1 MKKRLLFIITLP
13 ISALALECPV
23 DELAALT
30 KESHNSVGEQLY
42 IEADSVIATQ
52 SEAYFSGNVVA
63 KQNDAIFRSNK
74 IDYNRVTEH
83 IDSPGQLTYGNTQ
96 FALRSEKADYSLKSE
111 SGQFSHAQYYLT
123 QDQAIGSAEKLN
135 VDQKNNTKELTQAT
149 YSTCARQKPSWH
161 LQAKKIKLN
170 HNTGIGETWHT
181 TFHIGKVPVMYLPYL
196 NFPINNQR
204 KSGFLFPKVNISNKR
219 GVDIT
224 LPYYINI
231 APNQD
236 ATISPRIMSKR
247 GFMLGAEYR
256 YLLKNINGTIA
267 GTYLPRDKSSKEKR
281 WSFHTRH
288 FYKPSKDFSIDLTYQ
303 RVSDK
308 NYIKDFNNTLD
319 LSSTSFLESRIK
331 ANYQLSPNYRLS
343 AKVSDYQVA
352 DENYTQSDKP
362 YSLLPQFNGYGQWK
376 VGDWTFVSD
385 SEATNFDKDNA
396 VSGIRLHQKI
406 DLSYLY
412 ETSYAFIKPSFI
424 YQFTSYQLRNQ
435 TAGTPQHITRSLP
448 TFSLDSGLYFDRQ
461 IQLFGRNMTQT
472 LSPRIFYLRTPYR
485 NQSNIP
491 NFDTSL
497 VSSSYSALFLNN
509 RFNGK
514 DRIGDA
520 NQLTTAIST
529 SFTDNET
536 GRELAKFSVGQIQY
550 FEDRRVSLLNSIA
563 NTARSNIIAE
573 ARLSPNKNF
582 KVNGLIHYDTDKN
595 RSEKSLLGVTYFKD
609 KDKVL
614 HLTHSY
620 DQTYYK
626 QVDFSGVWRLN
637 DRWRAFWRWNYA
649 IDYSKTIDMMA
660 GVEYADC
667 CWGVRVLARQQR
679 SNVTTDESPENTIY
693 LEFVLKGLGNVG
705 SDTSS
710 ELQKVI
716 PNYQPIQYEGK

>member
-1 MKKRLLFIITLP
+1 MKQRLFFIITLP

-23 DELAALT
+23 DELATLT

-42 IEADSVIATQ
+42 VEADSVVATQ
-52 SEAYFSGNVVA
+52 NEANFSGNVVA
-63 KQNDAIFRSNK
+63 KQNDATFRSNK

-83 IDSPGQLTYGNTQ
+83 IDSPSQLTYGNTQ

-111 SGQFSHAQYYLT
+111 SGQFSQAQYYLT
-123 QDQAIGSAEKLN
+123 QDQAIGSAEKLS

-149 YSTCARQKPSWH
+149 YSTCTRKNPSWH
-161 LQAKKIKLN
+161 LKAKKIKLN

-204 KSGFLFPKVNISNKR
+204 KSGFLFPKVGLSNKS

-247 GFMLGAEYR
+247 GVMLGAEYR
-256 YLLKNINGTIA
+256 YLLRNMDGTVA
-267 GTYLPRDKSSKEKR
+267 GTYLPKDRESKEKR
-281 WSFHTRH
+281 WSFNTRH
-288 FYKPSKDFSIDLTYQ
+288 TYKPSKNFSLDLTYQ

-319 LSSTSFLESRIK
+319 LSSTTFLESRLQAK
-331 ANYQLSPNYRLS
+331 YQLSPNYRLS
-343 AKVSDYQVA
+343 ARVSDYQVA
-352 DENYTQSDKP
+352 NESYTQSDKP

-376 VGDWTFVSD
+376 IGDWTFKSDTEVS
-385 SEATNFDKDNA
+385 NFDKENT
-396 VSGIRLHQKI
+396 VSGVRFHQKL

-435 TAGTPQHITRSLP
+435 TAGQSQHITRSLP

-461 IQLFGRNMTQT
+461 TQLFGHSITQT

-491 NFDTSL
+491 DFDTSL
-497 VSSSYSALFLNN
+497 VSSTYSALFLNN

-550 FEDRRVSLLNSIA
+550 FEDRRVSLLDSVTS
-563 NTARSNIIAE
+563 TARSNIIAE
-573 ARLSPNKNF
+573 ASLSPNEKF
-582 KVNGLIHYDTDKN
+582 KLNGLIHYDTDKN
-595 RSEKSLLGVTYFKD
+595 RSEKSLLGITYFKD
-609 KDKVL
+609 KDKSL
-614 HLTHSY
+614 HLTHTY

-626 QVDFSGVWRLN
+626 QVDFSGMWRLN

-679 SNVTTDESPENTIY
+679 SNVTTDESPENTIF

-705 SDTSS
+705 SDTSA
-710 ELQKVI
+710 ELERVI
-716 PNYQPIQYEGK
+716 PNYQPIKYEGK